1 MGKLT
6 YLTQKIDSLN
16 EKIGR
21 FSGWLCLA
29 LALITAEQVAARYL
43 FNAPSNALEE
53 LKWHLFGAIFLL
65 AGAYTLQEDGHVRV
79 DIFYHN
85 FSTRKKAMVNT
96 LGLLLFLIPSSL
108 FILIY
113 GIDFSAMAYNLPN
126 PRPDDFYSLDLAG
139 GIKGSFIYSV
149 LAPLEGFLRSFLL
162 RGEVSSAQ
170 GGLDARWLIKALI
183 PFGFFLYILQAISMI
198 AKNVLF
204 LISTKNS

>member
-1 MGKLT
+1 MGTLT
-6 YLTQKIDSLN
+6 TLTQKIDSLN
-16 EKIGR
+16 EKIVR
-21 FSGWLCLA
+21 FSGWLCLV
-29 LALITAEQVAARYL
+29 LVLVTAEQVAARYL

-65 AGAYTLQEDGHVRV
+65 AGAHTLQEDGHVRV

-85 FSTRKKAMVNT
+85 FSIRKKTLVNT

-126 PRPDDFYSLDLAG
+126 PRPDDFYSLSLAG

-170 GGLDARWLIKALI
+170 GGLDARWVIKALI
-183 PFGFFLYILQAISMI
+183 PFAFFLYILQAISMI
-198 AKNVLF
+198 TKNVLF